1 MTETTTGLPASAAE
15 VAPSR
20 EPGRWLARL
29 RSGDL
34 AGTRVALAEGD
45 DPRVREA
52 AEELVAHG
60 VHALLVSS
68 SSSGSGPVETL
79 SVDDLAR
86 GPEGALLDELGAA
99 AGWPPETVH
108 ARRSHPVWLAAALV
122 RTGAADAAVAGSTHS
137 SGEVVRAALRVI
149 GLEPGGSLLSSSFLL
164 RTPDGRSLGF
174 GDCAVVPDPDPEQL
188 AAIAVATARTY
199 AALTGE
205 VPQVAMLSFS
215 TLGSAEHPLVQ
226 RVRDATEL
234 VRRRAPALA
243 VDGELQVDA
252 ALVASVA
259 GQKAPGSPVA
269 GHANV
274 LVFPDLSSGN
284 IGYKLAE
291 RLGGAEAFGPLLQ
304 GLSAPMNDLSRGCG
318 VHDVV
323 NVAAISAV
331 QARARRIS
339 WE

>member
-1 MTETTTGLPASAAE
+1 MTETTTGLTAAAAG

-20 EPGRWLARL
+20 DPGPWLTRL

-52 AEELVAHG
+52 AAELGAHG
-60 VHALLVSS
+60 VRPLLLSS
-68 SSSGSGPVETL
+68 SPSGSGPADTL
-79 SVDDLAR
+79 SLHELAQ
-86 GPEGALLDELGAA
+86 GPAGACLEEIGEA
-99 AGWPPETVH
+99 AGWSSEVAH

-149 GLEPGGSLLSSSFLL
+149 GIEPGGSLLSSSFLL
-164 RTPDGRSLGF
+164 RTADGRSLGF
-174 GDCAVVPDPDPEQL
+174 GDCAVVPTPDPAQL
-188 AAIAVATARTY
+188 AEIAVATARTY

-215 TLGSAEHPLVQ
+215 TLGSAEHPSVD
-226 RVRDATEL
+226 RVREATEL

-243 VDGELQVDA
+243 VDGELQADA

-259 GQKAPGSPVA
+259 DQKAPGSPVA
-269 GHANV
+269 GRANV

-284 IGYKLAE
+284 IGYKLVE

-304 GLSAPMNDLSRGCG
+304 GLAAPMNDLSRGCG